1 MNVTAESGTAE
12 DAMNDMS
19 DSLQQ
24 GYGPPN
30 RWRLLSLVALAYFVL
45 IQHRLVIGYVQVP
58 LTSELGLSDSESGML
73 DTAFLIPYGI
83 SQLFVAYLSDRLQR
97 RRVLAVSLLASSVC
111 LFAMGFV
118 GGFWQLAGLRVLLGF
133 GQSASVPAI
142 AGVMADCFTPKNRST
157 AVGIYNLS
165 LNLAVVVVGTLGGG
179 LADLPNLVLPFEML
193 GVGELSGWRL
203 ALLVF
208 GVTGALASLLIA
220 VVMSEPERT
229 ERKSSQGLGQQ
240 GAGLMA
246 TVLSVLKLR
255 TFVLLA
261 IVFGGFC
268 VVDNAQN
275 YWLARHYVEDFGMT
289 NADAGFFATIY
300 YRPAAFLGLLVGG
313 FVADRWARRWV
324 RGRMLVQILG
334 ITLWIPAL
342 GVLGIAESRFVLAP
356 TMVVIGLGYGFYV
369 ANLWTTSFDVI
380 DPAARSTAIGLFNVI
395 AVPAAFTS
403 PFIGYLRDTHGV
415 ELGQAISGLSIVAC
429 LIVLALSVTAIVFL
443 PRDYHGP
450 LAVEKPVA

>member
-1 MNVTAESGTAE
+1 
-12 DAMNDMS
+12 MNDTS

-24 GYGPPN
+24 QYGPSN
-30 RWRLLSLVALAYFVL
+30 RWWLLSLVAMAYFVL

-118 GGFWQLAGLRVLLGF
+118 GGFWQLVGLRILLGF
-133 GQSASVPAI
+133 SQSASVPAI

-157 AVGIYNLS
+157 AVGVYNLS

-179 LADLPNLVLPFEML
+179 LADLPNLALPFEVL

-208 GVTGALASLLIA
+208 GVTGGLASLVVA

-229 ERKSSQGLGQQ
+229 ERKSSHGLGQQ
-240 GAGLMA
+240 GAGLWA
-246 TVLSVLKLR
+246 TLLSVLKLR

-275 YWLARHYVEDFGMT
+275 YWLARHYVEDLGMT

-342 GVLGIAESRFVLAP
+342 VVLGIAESRIVLAP

-395 AVPAAFTS
+395 AFPAAFTS

-429 LIVLALSVTAIVFL
+429 LIVLALSLTAIVFL

-450 LAVEKPVA
+450 LAVEKPAA

>member
-1 MNVTAESGTAE
+1 
-12 DAMNDMS
+12 MNDTS

-24 GYGPPN
+24 EYGPSN
-30 RWRLLSLVALAYFVL
+30 RWWLLSLVAMAYFVL

-118 GGFWQLAGLRVLLGF
+118 GGFWQLVGLRVLLGF
-133 GQSASVPAI
+133 SQSASVPAI

-157 AVGIYNLS
+157 AVGVYNLS

-179 LADLPNLVLPFEML
+179 LADLPNLVLPFEVL

-208 GVTGALASLLIA
+208 GVTGGLASLVVA

-229 ERKSSQGLGQQ
+229 ERKSSHGLGQQ
-240 GAGLMA
+240 GAGLWA
-246 TVLSVLKLR
+246 TLLSVLKLR

-275 YWLARHYVEDFGMT
+275 YWLARHYVEDLGMT
-289 NADAGFFATIY
+289 NGDAGVFATIY

-334 ITLWIPAL
+334 IALWIPAL
-342 GVLGIAESRFVLAP
+342 VVLGIAESRNVLAP

-395 AVPAAFTS
+395 AFPAAFTS

-429 LIVLALSVTAIVFL
+429 LIVLALSLTAIVFL

-450 LAVEKPVA
+450 LAGKKPVA